1 MSKVNVY
8 NHKGEVTSE
17 VNLPKDLFNCKVN
30 EALVHQAVVTQM
42 ANKRI
47 AIADTKGRA
56 EVRGGGKKPWRQKGT
71 GRARHGSSRSPIWKG
86 GGVTFGPTK
95 ERNFSKQ
102 INKKMGQKALAMA
115 LSDRAEDKHI
125 IVIDSLDLSDMKTKN
140 FLECVKKLPNKDKKT
155 LLLLSKKEKKVKRA
169 TDNIDKVK
177 AYKADSVQALQ
188 IVTYPYLMMSKDGL
202 NELIKTFS
210 EEKVSALKKA

>member
-1 MSKVNVY
+1 MKLNVESKSGKSSSITVLEAVFDQKY
-8 NHKGEVTSE
+8 
-17 VNLPKDLFNCKVN
+17 N
-30 EALVHQAVVTQM
+30 EALLHEVVTSYRV
-42 ANKRI
+42 N
-47 AIADTKGRA
+47 GRA
-56 EVRGGGKKPWRQKGT
+56 GTSAQLSRSDVSGGGAKPWRQKGT